1 MDVNFELYKV
11 FYYVAKTLSFS
22 EASNE
27 LYISQSAVSQ
37 SIKLLEEKLHCR
49 LFFRHTKQVKL
60 TQEGEILFKHVEQA
74 FNFIKT
80 GERSITEIHS
90 LQHGEVRIGATDTIC
105 KHYLL
110 PYFQKFNELYPQIK
124 IHVTSRTSPGC
135 IELLRKG
142 SVDLIV
148 INTPDKGV
156 PKNMAVNKVKTLQDV
171 FIAGSRFKHLKNQQ
185 LELKELA
192 QYPLLMLEKNT
203 TTREFFDTLIKKN
216 GVQITPEIE
225 LDSVDLLIELAKIGL
240 GIAFVIRDYVEKE
253 LANEEF
259 FVVRIKEEIP
269 PRGLGILTQNNIP
282 LPLAAKKFIELL
294 ETKKNTNSQ

>member
-22 EASNE
+22 VASNE

-37 SIKLLEEKLHCR
+37 SIKFLEEKLNCR

-90 LQHGEVRIGATDTIC
+90 LKQGEVRIGATDTIC

-148 INTPDKGV
+148 VNIPDKGV

-171 FIAGSRFKHLKNQQ
+171 FVAGSRFNHLKNKQF
-185 LELKELA
+185 ELKELA
-192 QYPLLMLEKNT
+192 QYPLLMLEKHT

-253 LANEEF
+253 LANEEV
-259 FVVRIKEEIP
+259 FVVRLKEEIP

-294 ETKKNTNSQ
+294 ETEAEKFKV